1 MDNPLLQSLSLLD
14 TSGYVIIAIILV
26 LLVSGIALTIWIRA
40 RYAALER
47 ELRRHPGGGAPFDSR
62 VLTRIVHDTEAALA
76 QSPRDVNTQAIIDRN
91 FDSELRSLLVGERF
105 IKASTGLLIIL
116 GLVGTF
122 YGLTLSIGRLTALV
136 TGEGGGSSDV
146 TESLMLGLAQALS
159 GMSVAFSC
167 SLFGIVSAI
176 VMTLVGV
183 FANVGDRRNA
193 LMVEIEAYLDNELQP
208 AAAHGGGAYEGGG
221 QAAGSPGLRP
231 GQTQELQ
238 RIVAGFGQSVA
249 QLQQS
254 VAQFEQ
260 ALQSFSTTT
269 RDFRE
274 FNLHLKDNVQRMS
287 LSFGDL
293 SETLKHH
300 ARSFRPHE

>member
-1 MDNPLLQSLSLLD
+1 MDNPLLRSLSLLD

-26 LLVSGIALTIWIRA
+26 LLVAGVALTVWIRA
-40 RYAALER
+40 RYAGLER
-47 ELRRHPGGGAPFDSR
+47 ELRRHPGGDSRFDSP
-62 VLTRIVHDTEAALA
+62 VLTRIVHETESALA
-76 QSPRDVNTQAIIDRN
+76 QSPRDINTQAIIDRC
-91 FDSELRSLLVGERF
+91 FDHELRSLLIGERF

-136 TGEGGGSSDV
+136 TGDGAGSSDV

-208 AAAHGGGAYEGGG
+208 AAARPGVAMESGARAGGGVGLHPG
-221 QAAGSPGLRP
+221 QA
-231 GQTQELQ
+231 QELQ

-254 VAQFEQ
+254 VAQFEH
-260 ALQSFSTTT
+260 ALQAFSTTT

-293 SETLKHH
+293 SETLQQH